1 MGVVLCFSLCGRFVS
16 FRFVFSFLFFQDYGM
31 DSFNLG
37 ETLAGTVQFSGI
49 TMPIVSANVRTTFQF
64 LF

>member
-1 MGVVLCFSLCGRFVS
+1 
-16 FRFVFSFLFFQDYGM
+16 M

-37 ETLAGTVQFSGI
+37 ATLAGTVQFSGI
-49 TMPIVSANVRTTFQF
+49 TMPIVSAIVRTTFYV